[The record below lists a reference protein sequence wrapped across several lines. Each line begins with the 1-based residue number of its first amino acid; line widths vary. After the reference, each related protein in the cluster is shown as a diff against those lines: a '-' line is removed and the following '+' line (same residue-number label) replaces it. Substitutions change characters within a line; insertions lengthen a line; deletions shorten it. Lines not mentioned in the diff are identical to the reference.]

1 MRPEQPIRA
10 AALSLLVAAAL
21 GCADSGRLRGAV
33 LVVLDTL
40 RADRLSAYGYPRQ
53 TSPVL
58 DGLAARGVLFEQAIS
73 SSSWTLPAMI
83 SLLSGRY
90 ATAETF
96 SHPSDS
102 GVLRLDLAETAVGGW
117 ALGVATGT
125 IVPGPT
131 FPLPI
136 EFDLVHADFGTTRF
150 TGVLVDGRL
159 VGRLN
164 GSLASYVFVDALVT
178 FTP

>member
-1 MRPEQPIRA
+1 MPMKRLLI
-10 AALSLLVAAAL
+10 LLCLLV
-21 GCADSGRLRGAV
+21 GCGSGDPADLEEIPTGVEGLEW
-33 LVVLDTL
+33 LW
-40 RADRLSAYGYPRQ
+40 
-53 TSPVL
+53 TS
-58 DGLAARGVLFEQAIS
+58 
-73 SSSWTLPAMI
+73 
-83 SLLSGRY
+83 
-90 ATAETF
+90 AETF

-102 GVLRLDLAETAVGGW
+102 GVLRLDLTQTAVGGW

-131 FPLPI
+131 FPVLI
-136 EFDLVHADFGTTRF
+136 EFDLVHANFGTTRF

-178 FTP
+178 LIR